1 MRALL
6 LKEYNKLWIAD
17 MHEPPIGPDDV
28 LVRVKACGI
37 HGSDAQSNQAA
48 TKATLSSA

>member
-17 MHEPPIGPDDV
+17 MPEPPVGPDDV
-28 LVRVKACGI
+28 LVPAKACGI
-37 HGSDAQSNQAA
+37 HGSDVQWNQAA
-48 TKATLSSA
+48 TKATLS